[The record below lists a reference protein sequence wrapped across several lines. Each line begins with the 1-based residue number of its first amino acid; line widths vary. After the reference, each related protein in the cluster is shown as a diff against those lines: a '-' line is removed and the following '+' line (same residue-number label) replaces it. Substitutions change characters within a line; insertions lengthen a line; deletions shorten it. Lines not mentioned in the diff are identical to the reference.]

1 MSGKRPT
8 CVPPVGLVWSTC
20 GVDVREW
27 LAQAPPYEPIRLVE
41 AWDTYERALAERRVD
56 ITTAIGDSQ
65 PTSFSALYTHL
76 ALRYFSELVGKERW
90 PCPLEL
96 AEGAGEEFLAFTG
109 LELPTGYIDVVERT
123 SHVPPLNGVRHRK
136 VFRGSVFR
144 HPDVDGV
151 CVLWRWYATESIPE

>member
-1 MSGKRPT
+1 
-8 CVPPVGLVWSTC
+8 VG
-20 GVDVREW
+20 VREW
-27 LAQAPPYEPIRLVE
+27 LAGAPRYEPIRLVE
-41 AWDTYERALAERRVD
+41 AWDTYERALAERPVD
-56 ITTAIGDSQ
+56 IRSAIGDSQ
-65 PTSFSALYTHL
+65 PTSFSALYTHK
-76 ALRYFSELVGKERW
+76 AVAYFTELVGQSRW

-96 AEGAGEEFLAFTG
+96 AEGAGEEFLAFVSV
-109 LELPTGYIDVVERT
+109 ELPPDYIDVLERT

>member
-1 MSGKRPT
+1 MG
-8 CVPPVGLVWSTC
+8 
-20 GVDVREW
+20 VREW
-27 LAQAPPYEPIRLVE
+27 LAAAPRYEPIRLVE
-41 AWDTYERALAERRVD
+41 AWDVYERALAERPVD

-65 PTSFSALYTHL
+65 PTSFSALYT
-76 ALRYFSELVGKERW
+76 ATAVAYFTALVGQERW
-90 PCPLEL
+90 PCPHEL

-109 LELPTGYIDVVERT
+109 LALPAGHTDVVERT

-151 CVLWRWYATESIPE
+151 CVLWRWYATESIPEPG

>member
-1 MSGKRPT
+1 MG
-8 CVPPVGLVWSTC
+8 
-20 GVDVREW
+20 VREW
-27 LAQAPPYEPIRLVE
+27 LAEAPRYESIRLVE
-41 AWDTYERALAERRVD
+41 AWDVYERALTERRAD

-65 PTSFSALYTHL
+65 PTSFSALYNHKAVT
-76 ALRYFSELVGKERW
+76 YFTALVGKERF
-90 PCPLEL
+90 PCPQEL
-96 AEGAGEEFLAFTG
+96 AEGAGEEFLAFVEQ
-109 LELPTGYIDVVERT
+109 ELPADYIDVLERT